1 VHICRKWRHIVLVS
15 HRALRLRLFCTRGTP
30 VLKALDLWPA
40 LPIALEY
47 GGSPELNPPAPEDEG
62 NILAALNRSD
72 RVSSIHLTV
81 TKSLLEKLSAI
92 RGQFSEL
99 EELVLLSRS
108 GRQLSLPRT
117 FLWAPR
123 LRRLHSTRVAFSAPL
138 QLLSSSRDL
147 VDIQLHD
154 ISDDGCLSPM
164 ALADALSRMA
174 QLRSLSLRVR
184 FTAILPMSKEH
195 VVQLIVIPSLSCLK
209 YQGTSKYLD
218 SLLSRLDAP
227 RLADIEITFF
237 AETRFN
243 LSNFKEF
250 INRTEMPRFHGQADI
265 LFTEGSVSI
274 SSTQSV
280 PTSLKLQVL
289 CDLLNRQ
296 VVSMSQLCSH
306 LASFYFRVDDIRI
319 EATGTRLSSWRYE
332 MPVDCETWAALIRSF
347 KVMKCVRL
355 ASDISIEIMR
365 ALSLS
370 SGRHANMLPV
380 LSKLCIYGPWSSY
393 PPLRE
398 LVVSL
403 MVDRRRSGRPIEVEY
418 EQFVDDLAEQGTGWS
433 HAQCH
438 NLTLTPVLVRTL
450 LSTGDD

>member
-1 VHICRKWRHIVLVS
+1 MHCPKRARSQYVLRSPAIAAPSKCSSKATVEKLSDEVLQTIFRHYLDSSPRFWPILVHICRKWRHIVFIS
-15 HRALRLRLFCTRGTP
+15 HWTLRLQLFCTHGTP

-47 GGSPELNPPAPEDEG
+47 GGSPELNPPNPEDE
-62 NILAALNRSD
+62 
-72 RVSSIHLTV
+72 
-81 TKSLLEKLSAI
+81 SLLEKLFAI

-164 ALADALSRMA
+164 ALADALSRMD

-195 VVQLIVIPSLSCLK
+195 VVQLVVIPSLSCLE

-218 SLLSRLDAP
+218 SLLARIDAP

-237 AETRFN
+237 AETRFKVSN
-243 LSNFKEF
+243 LKEF
-250 INRTEMPRFHGQADI
+250 INRTEMRRLHGQADI
-265 LFTEGSVSI
+265 LFTEG
-274 SSTQSV
+274 
-280 PTSLKLQVL
+280 
-289 CDLLNRQ
+289 
-296 VVSMSQLCSH
+296 
-306 LASFYFRVDDIRI
+306 
-319 EATGTRLSSWRYE
+319 TG
-332 MPVDCETWAALIRSF
+332 RS
-347 KVMKCVRL
+347 R
-355 ASDISIEIMR
+355 
-365 ALSLS
+365 
-370 SGRHANMLPV
+370 
-380 LSKLCIYGPWSSY
+380 
-393 PPLRE
+393 
-398 LVVSL
+398 
-403 MVDRRRSGRPIEVEY
+403 
-418 EQFVDDLAEQGTGWS
+418 
-433 HAQCH
+433 
-438 NLTLTPVLVRTL
+438 RTL
-450 LSTGDD
+450 LDPKGVSSGLSAVFLDLATRLAPNHFPSQSPADAASTKY